1 MQEALD
7 RLGDEVE
14 VDLHFQPF
22 ELNPAMPKEG
32 QDLNEH
38 LAEKYKLTPEQ
49 LQQNREAI
57 RLRGEQV
64 GFTFNMGQRSHIYNT
79 FDAHRL
85 LHWAELEGRQL
96 ELKRALFEAYFTEG
110 KNPSSHEVLVEQ
122 AGKAG
127 LNAEKARQILS
138 TDAYAKEV
146 REKQNFYHSQ
156 GIHSVPS
163 IIVNDRYL
171 IQGGQPVEVFE
182 DVLRRVMT
190 DAPAVSAADQ

>member
-49 LQQNREAI
+49 LQQNREAL

-64 GFTFNMGQRSHIYNT
+64 GFTFSMDQRSRIYNT
-79 FDAHRL
+79 LDAHRL

-96 ELKRALFEAYFTEG
+96 ELKRALFEAYFTAG

-138 TDAYAKEV
+138 TDAYAEEV
-146 REKQNFYHSQ
+146 REKQSFYHSQ

-182 DVLRRVMT
+182 DVLRRIMT
-190 DAPAVSAADQ
+190 DAPVV